1 MALVAFIECRFLE
14 KQMQVIQISVDEV
27 LSVLLHLVEQLSIS
41 TGWAAQDGGW
51 VLARFNHSFNNDSSF
66 L

>member
-1 MALVAFIECRFLE
+1 MAFVAFIECRLVE

-27 LSVLLHLVEQLSIS
+27 LSMLLHLVEQLRIS
-41 TGWAAQDGGW
+41 TGWAAQNAGW
-51 VLARFNHSFNNDSSF
+51 GLGRVNHSFNNDTSF